1 MFRFAKILNWWLP
14 DFSCSPDELIVPCTE
29 LNDIIGGTDNRC
41 ALARLRTLGRG
52 GAREEKRAGR
62 PSDGGGGGPVVVVV
76 AGGYEFFMS
85 GKSTE

>member
-52 GAREEKRAGR
+52 GAREEKSGATVGRWWWWWRADMN
-62 PSDGGGGGPVVVVV
+62 S
-76 AGGYEFFMS
+76 S
-85 GKSTE
+85 